1 MDHYAAGFG
10 YFKGRNQVQSVVVF
24 GSLVQPNRFHLSS
37 DIDLAVWDNQ
47 GYFRGGSLLMDF
59 YPEIEID
66 HFPIEDAPAYILE
79 AITRERLE
87 L

>member
-1 MDHYAAGFG
+1 
-10 YFKGRNQVQSVVVF
+10 
-24 GSLVQPNRFHLSS
+24 
-37 DIDLAVWDNQ
+37 
-47 GYFRGGSLLMDF
+47 MDF

-79 AITRERLE
+79 AITREGLE